1 VPPNRSAVPAV
12 LPPTLMLAHSR
23 RTPAD
28 ASDAV
33 PTTSLSSVRIAV
45 VEDDRILRDGLCH
58 LLCSSEGLELTAAV
72 GTLREGKR
80 LLAQELDVL
89 LLDLQLPDGSGLDL
103 LALARTQCPGLKVVV
118 LSVFGDVQHVVRA
131 IEQGADGYLLKGAD
145 AHSVTTAIQTV
156 IRGGAPI
163 SPAVAGHI
171 LARVRNQ
178 APQGRGK
185 TPEFTLTDKEAAV
198 LTHLA
203 RGLSYKEVAAIQHI
217 SYHTVADHAKSIYRK
232 LAVNSRSEA
241 VFEAVQRGL
250 ICLRS

>member
-1 VPPNRSAVPAV
+1 
-12 LPPTLMLAHSR
+12 MLA
-23 RTPAD
+23 PAHAERLKSSA
-28 ASDAV
+28 ASDAAEARAV
-33 PTTSLSSVRIAV
+33 KPVRIAV
-45 VEDDRILRDGLCH
+45 VEDDRVLRDGLCQ
-58 LLCSSEGLELTAAV
+58 LLSTIEGFELVAAV
-72 GTLREGKR
+72 GTLREGQR
-80 LLAQELDVL
+80 LFRPELEAKELDVL

-103 LALARTQCPGLKVVV
+103 LALGRAQCPGIKVVV

-145 AHSVTTAIQTV
+145 AASVTTAIHTV
-156 IRGGAPI
+156 MQGGAPI

-178 APQGRGK
+178 APPGRGK
-185 TPEFTLTDKEAAV
+185 PPEFTLTDKEAAV

-203 RGLSYKEVAAIQHI
+203 RGLSYKEIAEIQHI
-217 SYHTVADHAKSIYRK
+217 SYHTVADHVKSIYRK

-241 VFEAVQRGL
+241 VFEAVQSGL